1 MQENK
6 YLPLSRG
13 NLSAPGGGSLGLT
26 QFSSPAA
33 VASFSPS
40 VQGGLKLPQ
49 SGNFEQAISDLG
61 AVVSSTTD
69 RIPKQLPN
77 PAK

>member
-13 NLSAPGGGSLGLT
+13 NRPLLEGSLGLT
-26 QFSSPAA
+26 QFSSPAG
-33 VASFSPS
+33 VTSSSPS
-40 VQGGLKLPQ
+40 AQGGLKLPQ
-49 SGNFEQAISDLG
+49 SGTFYQGISEPQAVG
-61 AVVSSTTD
+61 SSAKG
-69 RIPKQLPN
+69 RIPRQLPN